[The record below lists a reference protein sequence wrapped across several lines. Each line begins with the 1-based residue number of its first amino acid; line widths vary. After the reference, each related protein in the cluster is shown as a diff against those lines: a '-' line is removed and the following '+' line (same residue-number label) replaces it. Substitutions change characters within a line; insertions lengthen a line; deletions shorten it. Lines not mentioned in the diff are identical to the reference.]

1 MRVISKKTKYA
12 LRALYALSRHFG
24 EGPMLISRL
33 SSEEAI
39 PKKFLEII
47 LLNLKN
53 GGIVASKTGKGG
65 GYHLLKSPAEVTVG
79 AVIRMM
85 EGPLAPL
92 PCASETAYRACEECI
107 DAELCETRLVMR
119 DVRNATSNVLDNT
132 TLEAACRRVDQLREK
147 ASASQ
152 TEAVP
157 KASQAGSVVLRQ

>member
-12 LRALYALSRHFG
+12 LRALYSLSRHYG
-24 EGPMLISRL
+24 EGPVLISRL
-33 SSEEAI
+33 SSDEAI

-47 LLNLKN
+47 LLTLKN

-65 GYHLLKSPAEVTVG
+65 GYYLLKSPAEVTVG

-107 DAELCETRLVMR
+107 DVELCETRLVMR

-132 TLEAACRRVDQLREK
+132 TLESACRRVEQLRQNAAGLRGAEVT
-147 ASASQ
+147 SASHSS
-152 TEAVP
+152 VP
-157 KASQAGSVVLRQ
+157 A

>member
-12 LRALYALSRHFG
+12 LRALYALSRHYG

-33 SSEEAI
+33 SSDELI

-47 LLNLKN
+47 LLTMKN

-65 GYHLLKSPAEVTVG
+65 GYYLSKSPAEITVG

-92 PCASETAYRACEECI
+92 PCASESAYRACEECV
-107 DAELCETRLVMR
+107 DVELCETRLIMR

-132 TLEAACRRVDQLREK
+132 TLASACKRVEQLRSEP
-147 ASASQ
+147 AAAG
-152 TEAVP
+152 EPAGAV
-157 KASQAGSVVLRQ
+157 VRR